1 VEKPHPRGNSSSTAI
16 VIVWNAAKNI
26 SASDDSL
33 WRTWYRNRHL
43 LIEPLMRTRH
53 IVIIDVF
60 LENTDEMPLI
70 QNQQVVKTLM
80 TN

>member
-1 VEKPHPRGNSSSTAI
+1 
-16 VIVWNAAKNI
+16 
-26 SASDDSL
+26 
-33 WRTWYRNRHL
+33 L

-60 LENTDEMPLI
+60 PENTDEMPLI